1 MIEVPD
7 PIPAPRLTIRRW
19 TEADAPALDRAI
31 TESIEHLR
39 PWMPWVAFEPLSL
52 DDRVA
57 LIRGWRENGGDG
69 DLVVGVFLNGVP
81 VGGGGLHR
89 RIGPDGLEIGY
100 WIHVDHVHRGYAT
113 ELAAALT
120 TAAFALPNN
129 ERVEI
134 HHDRANTASAAVSRR
149 LGYTL
154 TDEQPREIVAPGQE
168 GIGWVWTVTRA
179 EWTARLGSSIGDHD
193 TT

>member
-1 MIEVPD
+1 
-7 PIPAPRLTIRRW
+7 
-19 TEADAPALDRAI
+19 
-31 TESIEHLR
+31 
-39 PWMPWVAFEPLSL
+39 MPWVAFEPLSV

-57 LIRGWRENGGDG
+57 LIRGWRENGGDADADEDG
-69 DLVVGVFLNGVP
+69 DLVVGVFLNGTP

-89 RIGPDGLEIGY
+89 RIGPAGLEIGY
-100 WIHVDHVHRGYAT
+100 WIHVDHVHRGYAS

-120 TAAFALPNN
+120 TAAFALPRI

-134 HHDRANTASAAVSRR
+134 HHDRANTASAAVPRR

-168 GIGWVWTVTRA
+168 GIGWIWTVTRA

-193 TT
+193 PT